1 MDAELIYLVGLDWAE
16 FALRWLHVITAIA
29 WIGSSF
35 YFIALDLGLRKDKP
49 LPEGVHGEEWQV
61 HGGGFYHI
69 QKYLVAPAALPEHLT
84 WFKWESYATWLSGF
98 ALMAVVYYLGADL
111 YLVDLEKA
119 ELPIWAAIGIS
130 LGVLAV
136 GWLGYDLLC
145 KSPLGQRSTLL
156 MLALY
161 LLLVVIAYLLD
172 QIFTGRAA
180 FLHLGAVTATIMS
193 FNVLVIIIPNQRIV
207 VADLKAGRVPDA
219 RYGQIAKQRSTHN
232 NYLTL
237 PVIFFMLSNHYPLA
251 HSSAY
256 SWVIAAL
263 VFLLGVSIRHYFNSR
278 HARQGN
284 PVWTWAVTA
293 ALFVVIMVLSL
304 LPAVQ
309 GSGEPDQQAS
319 RTKPPSQLEMT
330 LASAAEFEEVKD
342 IVLGRCSMCHASE
355 PFYER
360 VLWPPKGVILE
371 TDQQI
376 VSQAKAIIMQS
387 ALSHAMPPANV
398 SYMEPEERN
407 QLLAWY
413 QEGLKSAK

>member
-161 LLLVVIAYLLD
+161 LLLVVMAYLLD

-413 QEGLKSAK
+413 QEGLKLAK